1 MLVLLVR
8 AADQLYCIRAA
19 SVVEVVPRVPLQPV
33 PHAPSAL
40 AGLLHFRSEV
50 IPVID
55 LRALVAGSASEALLS
70 TRIAVIECGTGS
82 PTRPDG
88 RVETP
93 PHRRF
98 GLIAE
103 RVTEALQIAESE
115 IEPAPVTLESSRWLG
130 GVLVHDGQLVRE
142 LLVDRFDVQEAVA

>member
-33 PHAPSAL
+33 PHAPGAL
-40 AGLLHFRSEV
+40 AGLLHYRSEV

-55 LRALVAGSASEALLS
+55 LRALVAGSASESLLS
-70 TRIAVIECGTGS
+70 TRIAVI
-82 PTRPDG
+82 DG
-88 RVETP
+88 G
-93 PHRRF
+93 RRF